1 MRFDRMISTIDTHT
15 AGEPTRNIIGG
26 IPYIPG
32 KTISEKML
40 YMRDNLD
47 WLRTMLM
54 FEPRGNSVM
63 SGAVITQPCDPN
75 ADIGV
80 IYIEVGGYLPMCGHD
95 TIGCAT
101 ALVEA
106 GIVAVEEPVTKLVL
120 ETPAGLVNVSVQVK
134 DNMAKSVTFKNIPS
148 FLYASEVTVNVPGL
162 GEIKTDI
169 AYGGNFYAIVEASS
183 VGLELLPE
191 NAEEI
196 TDMGKRIRK
205 AVNSQ
210 LEVQH
215 PEKPFIKGLTHVE
228 FYGPPT
234 HPDAHVKNA
243 VVIPPGSIDRS
254 PCGTGTSA
262 KIATL
267 YAKGQLKKGEQFVH
281 ESLIGTIFRARV
293 VDEARVGDISAVVP
307 EVTGSAYVT
316 GFHHFVV
323 DPDDPLKEG
332 YLLGVKDNE

>member
-1 MRFDRMISTIDTHT
+1 MRFSRLISTIDTHT

-26 IPYIPG
+26 LPHIPG

-63 SGAVITQPCDPN
+63 SGAVITQPCDPR
-75 ADIGV
+75 ADVGV

-101 ALVEA
+101 AMVEA
-106 GIVAVEEPVTKLVL
+106 GIVPVREPVTKIIFD
-120 ETPAGLVNVSVQVK
+120 TPAGLVDVSVQVE
-134 DNMAKSVTFKNIPS
+134 NGVAKSVTFENIPS
-148 FLYASEVTVNVPGL
+148 FLYESEVTVSVPGL
-162 GEIKTDI
+162 GKIKMDI
-169 AYGGNFYAIVEASS
+169 AYGGNFYALVDASS
-183 VGLELLPE
+183 IGIELLPE
-191 NAEEI
+191 NADKI
-196 TDMGKRIRK
+196 VSLGKLIRK

-210 LEVQH
+210 LDVRH
-215 PEKPFIKGLTHVE
+215 PEKTFIKGLTHVE

-234 HPDAHVKNA
+234 HPEAHVKNA

-262 KIATL
+262 KLATL
-267 YAKGQLKKGEQFVH
+267 YAKGEVKKGERFVH

-293 VDEARVGDISAVVP
+293 VEESQVGGIPAVIP
-307 EVTGSAYVT
+307 EVCGSAYVT
-316 GFHHFVV
+316 GFHNFVL
-323 DPDDPLKEG
+323 DPEDPLKEG
-332 YLLGVKDNE
+332 YLLGVKKDE